1 MRLFAL
7 MIVLLAAPA
16 LVPAQA
22 AGSYSYEPSAGDLV
36 NQAKKLIK
44 KERYNRAIGK
54 LKDALIDEPDNADIH
69 NYLGFA
75 YRKTGNTDK
84 SGVHY
89 GKALALEPDHK
100 SALEYQGELFLTLG
114 RLADAEGQYGAAARY
129 RLADVP
135 VGLRTRRSRRVRRDE
150 AIAAHKA
157 GR

>member
-7 MIVLLAAPA
+7 MIMLLAAPA
-16 LVPAQA
+16 LVPAHA

-114 RLADAEGQYGAAARY
+114 RLADAEANMARLQSLCPSGCEEADD
-129 RLADVP
+129 LA
-135 VGLRTRRSRRVRRDE
+135 E